1 MPLCILVRDEPWCAL
16 VEADLLHDG
25 VVSELTRVICQI
37 DACCS
42 RQAAQ
47 APIGPYIPGKTR
59 DSLERKGRKGPV
71 VVSAGWDYDHGRLV
85 AQSQA
90 FSMTVVS
97 SDVEVQHSAA

>member
-1 MPLCILVRDEPWCAL
+1 M
-16 VEADLLHDG
+16 
-25 VVSELTRVICQI
+25 SELIRVICQI

-42 RQAAQ
+42 AVLNTQDALSLVLIFQVRLGAALNEKDEK
-47 APIGPYIPGKTR
+47 APWLLAP
-59 DSLERKGRKGPV
+59 
-71 VVSAGWDYDHGRLV
+71 AGTTDHGRLV